1 MRFLLLLVLALIGYG
16 SLYPFEF
23 IARPDGLDEALK
35 LFTQPS
41 LRMQRGDLIGNLLL
55 FVPHGFLSALAARS
69 TPNPGRTSLRHAA
82 IGILVAVT
90 LQIAQ
95 IWLPSRV
102 PALGDAIIN
111 TAGLA
116 LGLLFGMLAL
126 RVRPALADSRHAA
139 TFVPLLLMLA
149 WVAYQWFPLVPTL
162 DWQNVKNALK
172 PLLLAPQVDPVRIF
186 ATVVSWAAFFKLWD
200 LLATGPRSA
209 VLQAFGGITI
219 LSAKLVI
226 LGASISLSNVI
237 GLGLALVTLPWL
249 HHSRSLPAL
258 AIAIL
263 FTLFVSGLQP
273 FVPSGAPDS
282 FAWMP
287 FTGMLE
293 GSMGTNLANLLE
305 KTFLY
310 GAAVLFMHRHGAR
323 PIAAAIAVALCLAT
337 IEAAQLFLPG
347 RTAESTDPVLAL
359 LLGVAIAQLSRRPLT
374 NSSKRR

>member
-82 IGILVAVT
+82 IGILVAVA

-237 GLGLALVTLPWL
+237 GLGLALV
-249 HHSRSLPAL
+249 
-258 AIAIL
+258 AIL